1 MSMHTMSTQ
10 EWHDFVTRG
19 ARTGKFSTVGS
30 DGTPH
35 ITPVWYVFDGEAF
48 AFTTNGEAAKA
59 RNLRRNPRAAL
70 CVDDD
75 APPFAYVE
83 ARGEVTLS
91 EDLDELIDV
100 ATRAGARYAGPDQA
114 EEFGKRN
121 GVPGEV
127 VVRLRPRKVIAYAG
141 ITE

>member
-1 MSMHTMSTQ
+1 MHTMSTK
-10 EWHDFVTRG
+10 EWHEFVTRG
-19 ARTGKFSTVGS
+19 ARTGKFSTVGPV
-30 DGTPH
+30 GTPH

-48 AFTTNGEAAKA
+48 AFTTNGQAAKT
-59 RNLRRNPRAAL
+59 RNLRRDPRAAL

-83 ARGEVTLS
+83 ARAEVTLS
-91 EDLDELIDV
+91 DDLDELVDV

-114 EEFGKRN
+114 EELGKRN

-127 VVRLRPRKVIAYAG
+127 VVRLHPTKVIAYAG

>member
-1 MSMHTMSTQ
+1 MP
-10 EWHDFVTRG
+10 
-19 ARTGKFSTVGS
+19 ARET
-30 DGTPH
+30 
-35 ITPVWYVFDGEAF
+35 F
-48 AFTTNGEAAKA
+48 AFTTNGQAAKT
-59 RNLRRNPRAAL
+59 RNLRRDPRAAL

-91 EDLDELIDV
+91 EDLDELVDV

-114 EEFGKRN
+114 GELGKRN

-127 VVRLRPRKVIAYAG
+127 VVRLRPTKVIAYAG